1 MRTLLVA
8 IGSVLIL
15 AGAMSGVFLSDGGK
29 IVSDLV
35 LLEKGLSFDVLI
47 MLSLGLIS
55 FFVGVL
61 ISEE

>member
-15 AGAMSGVFLSDGGK
+15 AGAMSGVFLSDEGK

-35 LLEKGLSFDVLI
+35 LLKKGLSFDVLI

-55 FFVGVL
+55 FFVRVL